1 MARYRKIDPRIWN
14 DAKFSSFSSEA
25 KLLFMYLLTAPAM
38 TMIGAIPMRASS
50 VAAELG
56 LDSKRYAIRYRELY
70 DVGIVEYDE
79 RGLFWV
85 KNFLKYN
92 PPDNPKVVLS
102 WRNSIDLLPECPLL
116 SKVLESAKTHCFQRG
131 EGYAE
136 AFRKCMPDCMAY
148 GMANGIA
155 YPMAYQEQEQ
165 EQEQEYIND
174 ATHHS
179 SFSPENDAQQ
189 SSVEKISQPQKSL
202 QIPYEKIVDL
212 YNGMCTPGC
221 VACLKL
227 TPSRKQSIRLRA
239 NELAKFWQA
248 ESPDEIIECFRRIF
262 ERVKDSDFLMGRTQR
277 SGDHSN
283 FRVDLSWILKSEN
296 LTKILEEKYA

>member
-136 AFRKCMPDCMAY
+136 AFRNRSRSRNRNILMMLRIIRPFLPKTTLSKAQLRKFL
-148 GMANGIA
+148 NLK
-155 YPMAYQEQEQ
+155 
-165 EQEQEYIND
+165 NHFRFH
-174 ATHHS
+174 TKKS
-179 SFSPENDAQQ
+179 S
-189 SSVEKISQPQKSL
+189 IS
-202 QIPYEKIVDL
+202 
-212 YNGMCTPGC
+212 TTGC
-221 VACLKL
+221 V
-227 TPSRKQSIRLRA
+227 P
-239 NELAKFWQA
+239 
-248 ESPDEIIECFRRIF
+248 PDVW
-262 ERVKDSDFLMGRTQR
+262 RV
-277 SGDHSN
+277 
-283 FRVDLSWILKSEN
+283 
-296 LTKILEEKYA
+296 